1 MKKRFNLFVTF
12 FIVIGVI
19 FCFVGCKEPEPEGP
33 IIENLMNPGAD
44 TILFLDKPQV
54 KVIAYPGMNY
64 VSWMPVTNAKSYVL
78 YVYAGDSYV
87 CSETF
92 DYDDELYFMDTDIKN
107 NVKYTYIVEAES
119 ASSPGRIEG
128 SDVNI
133 VTSRAVYTQNSKS
146 DGVSVIA
153 IVPEYD
159 TSALELVDYE
169 NPAGNTAYIVN
180 SENLHIARHNN
191 NKLSV
196 SLPGKAYL
204 YYDVFL
210 TVGDDYKIFNEYIDE
225 YQLNDVSQND
235 VTLYTDFTVTQ
246 AGKYNAKVVVKSI
259 NSHFGDSDV
268 ITSSQSVTVEAL
280 NGSGGNILS
289 AEYKD
294 FGDAIRVVFDKFEL
308 ENGSDAPISYYKLYR
323 SEKGSSV
330 YTKVSN
336 EIKPTGDTTD
346 EYFVDDSSIDNT
358 KDYVYTLVVTDGNLY
373 KEYPST
379 RVVYE
384 YVKREQAE
392 TSVYGYFTSEDT
404 IKWTVTIPA
413 GVQFDGLYKLVKP
426 VDYTTDIIPADFDRS
441 SYNDFHN
448 LFNDIREYADR
459 TIYTYY
465 TFGHSIGEKEYL
477 LIVTSQTNKLSK
489 ELISDPVS
497 LYEIRT
503 ASFTDAASYI
513 SMSPTKAIKSTGY
526 YDNWNE
532 IRLPE
537 IPERDGFN
545 TDGYWYDSEGNSYY
559 EGSYVY
565 LNYASTTFTA
575 QYYRTASFFDVTTSS
590 YFDINTVESND
601 DSWNNIQLP
610 LIPRR
615 DGYYTDGYWYDSE
628 GSIYEGS
635 YVYLNSAST
644 TFTAHYYR
652 IASFTDATNSI
663 SVSDITVYE
672 SNNYDWNYVQ
682 LPSVPRRD
690 GYNTDVYWYDSEG
703 NRYYEDSSVYLYNA
717 STTYTAKYSRIA
729 SFTDATNSISVSD
742 ITVYESNN
750 YDWNYVQLPSVPR
763 RDGYN
768 TDGYWYDSN
777 GNSYYEGFYV
787 NLDSATKTYT
797 AKYYRTVSFK
807 DEVNN
812 DIVDKIKVTE
822 TNNYNWNRVQLP
834 SIPSRV
840 GYISDGYWYDSN
852 GNSYYAGDYVS
863 LDYASATFYPRYIVP
878 ESLNMYTNNLLYLNS
893 DSQGYSFSC
902 NAGATYTVSCLDSY
916 EGDSELSQLMSDN
929 SVTGSMVDIRVSI
942 ISADGSHTVLTREDN
957 GSCTFIAN
965 TTGTYYVIVEPYNTG
980 STGYFAVRVN

>member
-19 FCFVGCKEPEPEGP
+19 FCFVGCKEPEPEPEGP

-54 KVIAYPGMNY
+54 KVTAYPGMNY

-690 GYNTDVYWYDSEG
+690 GYNTD
-703 NRYYEDSSVYLYNA
+703 
-717 STTYTAKYSRIA
+717 
-729 SFTDATNSISVSD
+729 
-742 ITVYESNN
+742 
-750 YDWNYVQLPSVPR
+750 
-763 RDGYN
+763 
-768 TDGYWYDSN
+768 GYWYDSN

-893 DSQGYSFSC
+893 DSQYYYFSC
-902 NAGATYTVSCLDSY
+902 NAESTYTVSWWDSASY
-916 EGDSELSQLMSDN
+916 YSELSQLMSEN
-929 SVTGSMVDIRVSI
+929 SVSGSMVDIRVSI
-942 ISADGSHTVLTREDN
+942 ISADGTHTVLTREDD

-980 STGYFAVRVN
+980 STGYFAVSVN

>member
-19 FCFVGCKEPEPEGP
+19 FCFVGCKEPEPEPEGP

-54 KVIAYPGMNY
+54 KVTAYPGMNY

-87 CSETF
+87 YSETF

-169 NPAGNTAYIVN
+169 NPAGNTNFIVN

-294 FGDAIRVVFDKFEL
+294 FGDAIRVIFDKFEL

-330 YTKVSN
+330 YTQVSN

-346 EYFVDDSSIDNT
+346 QYFVDDSSIDNT
-358 KDYVYTLVVTDGNLY
+358 KDYVYTLVITDGNLY
-373 KEYPST
+373 KERPSE
-379 RVVYE
+379 RVVTE
-384 YVKREQAE
+384 YVKRPQSEI
-392 TSVYGYFTSEDT
+392 SVYGRVISKDSIE
-404 IKWTVTIPA
+404 WTVTIPA

-441 SYNDFHN
+441 FDNDFHN
-448 LFNDIREYADR
+448 LFNDIREYDDGM
-459 TIYTYY
+459 IYTYK
-465 TFGHSIGEKEYL
+465 TSGHSIGEKVYL
-477 LIVTSQTNKLSK
+477 LVLTSQTNKLSR

-497 LYEIRT
+497 MVETRT
-503 ASFTDAASYI
+503 AYFNIMNSSTELLDPI
-513 SMSPTKAIKSTGY
+513 VAIDDGGY
-526 YDNWNE
+526 YWNQ

-545 TDGYWYDSEGNSYY
+545 TDGYWYDFEGNSYY
-559 EGSYVY
+559 EGNYVT
-565 LNYASTTFTA
+565 L
-575 QYYRTASFFDVTTSS
+575 D
-590 YFDINTVESND
+590 
-601 DSWNNIQLP
+601 
-610 LIPRR
+610 
-615 DGYYTDGYWYDSE
+615 
-628 GSIYEGS
+628 
-635 YVYLNSAST
+635 
-644 TFTAHYYR
+644 
-652 IASFTDATNSI
+652 
-663 SVSDITVYE
+663 YE
-672 SNNYDWNYVQ
+672 S
-682 LPSVPRRD
+682 
-690 GYNTDVYWYDSEG
+690 T
-703 NRYYEDSSVYLYNA
+703 
-717 STTYTAKYSRIA
+717 
-729 SFTDATNSISVSD
+729 
-742 ITVYESNN
+742 
-750 YDWNYVQLPSVPR
+750 
-763 RDGYN
+763 
-768 TDGYWYDSN
+768 
-777 GNSYYEGFYV
+777 
-787 NLDSATKTYT
+787 TYT
-797 AKYYRTVSFK
+797 AKYYRTASFTDVTDSIYVSDIIVIDTNNSDWNRVQLPTVPSRNGYDTDGNWYDSNGNSNYQGSYVYLDYASTEFTAKYYRTASFK
-807 DEVNN
+807 DGSNN

-822 TNNYNWNRVQLP
+822 TNDYNWNRVQLP

-840 GYISDGYWYDSN
+840 GYISDGYWHDSN
-852 GNSYYAGDYVS
+852 GNSYYAGNYVS
-863 LDYASATFYPRYIVP
+863 LDYASTTFYASYTSIVA

-893 DSQGYSFSC
+893 DSQYYSFSC
-902 NAGATYTVSCLDSY
+902 NAESTYTVSCLDSY
-916 EGDSELSQLMSDN
+916 AGDSELSQLMSDN

-942 ISADGSHTVLTREDN
+942 ISADGSHTVLTGEDN

-965 TTGTYYVIVEPYNTG
+965 TTGTYYVIVSPYNTG
-980 STGYFAVRVN
+980 STGYFAVSVN

>member
-19 FCFVGCKEPEPEGP
+19 FCFVGCKEPEPEPEGP

-294 FGDAIRVVFDKFEL
+294 FGDAIRVIFDKFEL

-379 RVVYE
+379 RVVTE

-448 LFNDIREYADR
+448 LFYDIREYADR

-489 ELISDPVS
+489 ELISDPVG

-503 ASFTDAASYI
+503 ASFTDATSYI

-545 TDGYWYDSEGNSYY
+545 TDGYWYDSEGNGYY
-559 EGSYVY
+559 EGSYVT
-565 LNYASTTFTA
+565 L
-575 QYYRTASFFDVTTSS
+575 D
-590 YFDINTVESND
+590 
-601 DSWNNIQLP
+601 
-610 LIPRR
+610 
-615 DGYYTDGYWYDSE
+615 
-628 GSIYEGS
+628 
-635 YVYLNSAST
+635 YV
-644 TFTAHYYR
+644 
-652 IASFTDATNSI
+652 
-663 SVSDITVYE
+663 
-672 SNNYDWNYVQ
+672 
-682 LPSVPRRD
+682 
-690 GYNTDVYWYDSEG
+690 
-703 NRYYEDSSVYLYNA
+703 

-742 ITVYESNN
+742 ITVIETNDSY
-750 YDWNYVQLPSVPR
+750 WNRVQLPSVPR

-777 GNSYYEGFYV
+777 GNSYYEGIYV

-797 AKYYRTVSFK
+797 AKYYRTASFT
-807 DEVNN
+807 D
-812 DIVDKIKVTE
+812 VTYSISVPSIDVIE
-822 TNNYNWNRVQLP
+822 SNNYNWNRVQLP

-863 LDYASATFYPRYIVP
+863 LDYASATFYARYTSIVA
-878 ESLNMYTNNLLYLNS
+878 ESLTMDTDNLLYLNS
-893 DSQGYSFSC
+893 DSQYYSFSC
-902 NAGATYTVSCLDSY
+902 NAGSTYTVSWWDTASY
-916 EGDSELSQLMSDN
+916 NSELTQLMSDN
-929 SVTGSMVDIRVSI
+929 SVTGSMVDIKVSI
-942 ISADGSHTVLTREDN
+942 ISSDGSHTVCESLDT
-957 GSCTFIAN
+957 GPYSFTAN
-965 TTGTYYVIVEPYNTG
+965 TTGTYYIIVEPYYG
-980 STGYFAVRVN
+980 YASAGYFAVSVN

>member
-19 FCFVGCKEPEPEGP
+19 FCFVGCKEPEPEPEGP

-87 CSETF
+87 YSETF

-169 NPAGNTAYIVN
+169 NPAGNTNFIVN

-204 YYDVFL
+204 NYDVFL
-210 TVGDDYKIFNEYIDE
+210 TVGDDYKIFNEYIDR

-246 AGKYNAKVVVKSI
+246 AGKYNARVVVKSI

-280 NGSGGNILS
+280 NGSGGEIVS

-294 FGDAIRVVFDKFEL
+294 FGDAIRVIFDKFEL

-330 YTKVSN
+330 YTQVSN
-336 EIKPTGDTTD
+336 KIKPTGDTTD
-346 EYFVDDSSIDNT
+346 QYFVDDSSIDNT

-379 RVVYE
+379 RVVTE
-384 YVKREQAE
+384 YVKRPQSEI
-392 TSVYGYFTSEDT
+392 SVYGRVISEDS
-404 IKWTVTIPA
+404 IEWTVTIPA

-441 SYNDFHN
+441 FDNDFHN
-448 LFNDIREYADR
+448 LFNDTREYDDGM
-459 TIYTYY
+459 IYTYK
-465 TFGHSIGEKEYL
+465 TSGHSIGEKEYL
-477 LIVTSQTNKLSK
+477 LIVTSQTNKLSR

-497 LYEIRT
+497 MVETRT
-503 ASFTDAASYI
+503 AYFNIMNSSTELLDPI
-513 SMSPTKAIKSTGY
+513 VAIDDGGY
-526 YDNWNE
+526 YWNQ

-537 IPERDGFN
+537 IPERDGYN
-545 TDGYWYDSEGNSYY
+545 ADVYWYDSYGYIYY
-559 EGSYVY
+559 EGEYVY
-565 LNYASTTFTA
+565 LKHASITFSTS
-575 QYYRTASFFDVTTSS
+575 YNRTASFTDV
-590 YFDINTVESND
+590 
-601 DSWNNIQLP
+601 
-610 LIPRR
+610 
-615 DGYYTDGYWYDSE
+615 
-628 GSIYEGS
+628 
-635 YVYLNSAST
+635 
-644 TFTAHYYR
+644 
-652 IASFTDATNSI
+652 TNSI
-663 SVSDITVYE
+663 SVPSIDVIE
-672 SNNYDWNYVQ
+672 SNDYNWNYIQ
-682 LPSVPRRD
+682 LPSVPRR
-690 GYNTDVYWYDSEG
+690 E
-703 NRYYEDSSVYLYNA
+703 
-717 STTYTAKYSRIA
+717 
-729 SFTDATNSISVSD
+729 
-742 ITVYESNN
+742 
-750 YDWNYVQLPSVPR
+750 
-763 RDGYN
+763 GYN

-777 GNSYYEGFYV
+777 GNGYNEGSSV
-787 NLDSATKTYT
+787 SLDSASTTYT
-797 AKYYRTVSFK
+797 AKYYRTASFT
-807 DEVNN
+807 DVTNSISVPSIDVIESN
-812 DIVDKIKVTE
+812 D
-822 TNNYNWNRVQLP
+822 YNWNRVQFP

-852 GNSYYAGDYVS
+852 SNSYYAGDYVS
-863 LDYASATFYPRYIVP
+863 LYDASTTFYARYTSIVA

-893 DSQGYSFSC
+893 DSQYYSFSC
-902 NAGATYTVSCLDSY
+902 NAEATYTVSWLDYDTS
-916 EGDSELSQLMSDN
+916 SELSQLMSDN
-929 SVTGSMVDIRVSI
+929 SVTGSMVDIRASI
-942 ISADGSHTVLTREDN
+942 ISADGTHTVCTRDDG
-957 GSCTFIAN
+957 GSYTFIAN
-965 TTGTYYVIVEPYNTG
+965 TTGTYYVIVEPFSSG
-980 STGYFAVRVN
+980 STGYFAVSVN

>member
-1 MKKRFNLFVTF
+1 MKKRFDWFVTF

-19 FCFVGCKEPEPEGP
+19 FCFVGCKEPEPEPEPEGP

-54 KVIAYPGMNY
+54 KVTAYPGMNY

-78 YVYAGDSYV
+78 YVYAGDNYV
-87 CSETF
+87 YSENF
-92 DYDDELYFMDTDIKN
+92 DYNEELYYIDTDIKN

-146 DGVSVIA
+146 DGASVVA

-210 TVGDDYKIFNEYIDE
+210 TVGDKYEILNSVNDE
-225 YQLNDVSQND
+225 CELNDVSQND

-246 AGKYNAKVVVKSI
+246 AGKYNARVVVRSI

-280 NGSGGNILS
+280 NGSGGEIVS

-294 FGDAIRVVFDKFEL
+294 FGDAIRVIFDKFEL

-330 YTKVSN
+330 YTQVSN
-336 EIKPTGDTTD
+336 KIKPTGDTTD
-346 EYFVDDSSIDNT
+346 QYFVDDTSIDNT
-358 KDYVYTLVVTDGNLY
+358 KDYVYTLVITDGNLY
-373 KEYPST
+373 KERPSE
-379 RVVYE
+379 RVVTE
-384 YVKREQAE
+384 YVKRPQSEPI
-392 TSVYGYFTSEDT
+392 VYGRMIAEGSIE
-404 IKWTVTIPA
+404 WTVNIPE
-413 GVQFDGLYKLVKP
+413 GVSFDGLYKLVKP

-441 SYNDFHN
+441 EN
-448 LFNDIREYADR
+448 LRDYCVVNSDS
-459 TIYTYY
+459 YTY
-465 TFGHSIGEKEYL
+465 TSRGNSIGEKVYL
-477 LIVTSQTNKLSK
+477 LVLTSQINKLSM
-489 ELISDPVS
+489 ELISAPVS
-497 LYEIRT
+497 IVETRT
-503 ASFTDAASYI
+503 ACFTDI
-513 SMSPTKAIKSTGY
+513 TMSFSNTIVAIKNSNY
-526 YDNWNE
+526 YWNE
-532 IRLPE
+532 ISLPE
-537 IPERDGFN
+537 IPER
-545 TDGYWYDSEGNSYY
+545 E
-559 EGSYVY
+559 
-565 LNYASTTFTA
+565 
-575 QYYRTASFFDVTTSS
+575 
-590 YFDINTVESND
+590 
-601 DSWNNIQLP
+601 
-610 LIPRR
+610 
-615 DGYYTDGYWYDSE
+615 
-628 GSIYEGS
+628 
-635 YVYLNSAST
+635 
-644 TFTAHYYR
+644 
-652 IASFTDATNSI
+652 
-663 SVSDITVYE
+663 
-672 SNNYDWNYVQ
+672 
-682 LPSVPRRD
+682 
-690 GYNTDVYWYDSEG
+690 
-703 NRYYEDSSVYLYNA
+703 
-717 STTYTAKYSRIA
+717 
-729 SFTDATNSISVSD
+729 
-742 ITVYESNN
+742 
-750 YDWNYVQLPSVPR
+750 
-763 RDGYN
+763 GYN

-777 GNSYYEGFYV
+777 GNFYNEGSSV
-787 NLDSATKTYT
+787 LLDSASTTYT
-797 AKYYRTVSFK
+797 AKYYRTASFTDATKFISVS
-807 DEVNN
+807 
-812 DIVDKIKVTE
+812 DITVIE
-822 TNNYNWNRVQLP
+822 TNDSDWNRVQLP

-840 GYISDGYWYDSN
+840 GYISDGYWYDSK

-863 LDYASATFYPRYIVP
+863 LDYASTTFYASYTISFVP
-878 ESLNMYTNNLLYLNS
+878 ESLIMYTDNLLYLNS

-916 EGDSELSQLMSDN
+916 EGESELSQLMSDN

-965 TTGTYYVIVEPYNTG
+965 TTGTYFVIVEPYNTG
-980 STGYFAVRVN
+980 STGYFAVSVN

>member
-1 MKKRFNLFVTF
+1 MKKRFDWFVTLLL
-12 FIVIGVI
+12 VTCMI
-19 FCFVGCKEPEPEGP
+19 FCFVGCKEPEPEPEPEGP

-54 KVIAYPGMNY
+54 KVTAYPGMNY
-64 VSWMPVTNAKSYVL
+64 VSWMPVTNAKSYIL
-78 YVYAGDSYV
+78 YVYAGDNYV
-87 CSETF
+87 YSENF
-92 DYDDELYFMDTDIKN
+92 DYNEELYYIDTDIKN

-146 DGVSVIA
+146 DGASVVA

-169 NPAGNTAYIVN
+169 TSGNTSYIVN

-210 TVGDDYKIFNEYIDE
+210 TVGDKYEILNSVNNEVE
-225 YQLNDVSQND
+225 LNDVSQND

-246 AGKYNAKVVVKSI
+246 AGKYNARVVVKSI

-280 NGSGGNILS
+280 NGSGGEIVS

-294 FGDAIRVVFDKFEL
+294 FGDAIRVIFDKFEL

-346 EYFVDDSSIDNT
+346 KYFVDDTSIDNT

-373 KEYPST
+373 KERPSE
-379 RVVYE
+379 RVVTE
-384 YVKREQAE
+384 YVKRPQSEI
-392 TSVYGYFTSEDT
+392 SVYGRVISEDS
-404 IKWTVTIPA
+404 IEWTVTIPA

-441 SYNDFHN
+441 KNEYNLKTSHS
-448 LFNDIREYADR
+448 A
-459 TIYTYY
+459 IYTDTNTDAVTY
-465 TFGHSIGEKEYL
+465 TYKTSGHRIGEKVYL
-477 LIVTSQTNKLSK
+477 LVLTSQTNKLSR

-497 LYEIRT
+497 MVETRT
-503 ASFTDAASYI
+503 AYFNIMNTSTELLDPI
-513 SMSPTKAIKSTGY
+513 VAIDDGGY
-526 YDNWNE
+526 SWNQ

-537 IPERDGFN
+537 IPERDGYN
-545 TDGYWYDSEGNSYY
+545 ADVYWCDSYGDIYY
-559 EGSYVY
+559 EGEYVY
-565 LNYASTTFTA
+565 LEHASITFSTS
-575 QYYRTASFFDVTTSS
+575 YNRTASFTDV
-590 YFDINTVESND
+590 
-601 DSWNNIQLP
+601 
-610 LIPRR
+610 
-615 DGYYTDGYWYDSE
+615 
-628 GSIYEGS
+628 
-635 YVYLNSAST
+635 
-644 TFTAHYYR
+644 
-652 IASFTDATNSI
+652 TNSI
-663 SVSDITVYE
+663 SVPSIVVIE
-672 SNNYDWNYVQ
+672 SNDSYWNDIQ
-682 LPSVPRRD
+682 LPSVPRR
-690 GYNTDVYWYDSEG
+690 EG
-703 NRYYEDSSVYLYNA
+703 E
-717 STTYTAKYSRIA
+717 
-729 SFTDATNSISVSD
+729 
-742 ITVYESNN
+742 
-750 YDWNYVQLPSVPR
+750 
-763 RDGYN
+763 GYN

-777 GNSYYEGFYV
+777 GNFYNEGSSV
-787 NLDSATKTYT
+787 SLDSASTTYT
-797 AKYYRTVSFK
+797 AKYYRTASFK
-807 DEVNN
+807 DEDGDN
-812 DIVDKIKVTE
+812 IVDKIKVTE

-852 GNSYYAGDYVS
+852 GNSYNAGNYVS
-863 LDYASATFYPRYIVP
+863 LDYASATFYARYTSIAA

-893 DSQGYSFSC
+893 DSQYYSFSC
-902 NAGATYTVSCLDSY
+902 NVGVTYTVSWLD
-916 EGDSELSQLMSDN
+916 GDDGTSELSQLMSDN
-929 SVTGSMVDIRVSI
+929 SVTGSTVDIRVSI
-942 ISADGSHTVLTREDN
+942 ISSDGSHTVC
-957 GSCTFIAN
+957 GSWDTGPYSFTAN
-965 TTGTYYVIVEPYNTG
+965 TTGTYYVIVEPY
-980 STGYFAVRVN
+980 SSSATGYFAVCVE